1 MRPHGGYA
9 GLFEAKKRCSNC
21 VQKRFEKHN
30 VNRLSSRKIIGKCH
44 LLILLRAISIELE
57 NLLHQ
62 IRGLHVAI

>member
-1 MRPHGGYA
+1 MVDTPG
-9 GLFEAKKRCSNC
+9 CSKQRKD
-21 VQKRFEKHN
+21 VQTVFKKRFEKHN
-30 VNRLSSRKIIGKCH
+30 VNRLSSRRIIGKCH